1 MSSIQDSPSNNPM
14 ARSPVH
20 AAARA
25 LTNPG
30 IVAALLLSALLIVA
44 AYQVRPTYDVPIG
57 TQTDG
62 TILRNFNTAEV
73 MQGDNPLRFRWS
85 RGESRVVLDAVGRQD
100 FDVALTVSGSRP
112 EGQPPAMLRV
122 EVAGRTLLDVQPP
135 PELTEYR
142 FAVPRE
148 LLEDGTLDV
157 AILSNEFIPPAD
169 PNPRPLGVV
178 LTHVRVSP
186 GAGADLFIEP
196 PGRVLAAVLGAAGIL
211 AWTLSLLG
219 FGAGGVFASGMAVGA
234 LAGALLVFDR
244 LWLTSGGWYEVWPQA
259 VLAGGVFVGLCAL
272 AMLGL
277 LRGTPELLR
286 GRAVR
291 MVLALALL
299 VFVVRLAGQL
309 HPQIFIVDLGFH
321 VHRFE
326 TVSTGQLLFTIESA
340 EWAGRS
346 TYYLPTAYIF
356 MLPLSWLLNDVPLV
370 VRLFTVGIGTL
381 GGVVLYAAASRL
393 AASARI
399 GLTAAALYLLL
410 PMAVLPYSWG
420 ITSNVFGEFFAL
432 CVFALLTLT
441 PTGVSAARAWLWAL
455 VTALGIALVSHPGVA
470 QLTGVAVAST
480 IVLWWLFGRQTRLRR
495 AAVWTA
501 GASVVAL
508 LAVYVLYYVNVI
520 PDMLRTLGE
529 IRQARAEEAAGG
541 LNLRVGG
548 SVSDRSLGL
557 IVRFVDNWGDWLTG
571 GLEGFWN
578 EARAYYR
585 VWPIAG
591 AGLGFMGLWFAR
603 TGSGR
608 SPSDRLRALLV
619 VCAWAVAVVL
629 FALVGWIAN
638 LYVRYALFALPVVAL
653 GAGVLLGQLWRRGR
667 WGAALPL
674 LVVGYFAV
682 EALVLWQ
689 YRINYGLK

>member
-1 MSSIQDSPSNNPM
+1 
-14 ARSPVH
+14 VH

-30 IVAALLLSALLIVA
+30 IFASLLLSALVLVA

-57 TQTDG
+57 TRTDG

-85 RGESRVVLDAVGRQD
+85 RGESRIVLEAVGRQD
-100 FDVALTVSGSRP
+100 FDVALTLSGSRP
-112 EGQPPAMLRV
+112 EGQPPAILRV

-148 LLEDGTLDV
+148 LVEAGTLDIALV
-157 AILSNEFIPPAD
+157 SNEFIPPGD

-178 LTHVRVSP
+178 VTHLRVSP

-211 AWTLSLLG
+211 ALALSLLG
-219 FGAGGVFASGMAVGA
+219 FGAGGAFAGGIGVGA

-244 LWLTSGGWYEVWPQA
+244 LWLTSGDWYGVWPQA
-259 VLAGGVFVGLCAL
+259 TLAGTVFVGLCAVVQW
-272 AMLGL
+272 GL
-277 LRGTPELLR
+277 LRGMPAHFR

-291 MVLALALL
+291 LLLALALL
-299 VFVVRLAGQL
+299 VFAVRLAGQL

-356 MLPLSWLLNDVPLV
+356 MVPLSWLLNDVPLV
-370 VRLFTVGIGTL
+370 VRLFTVGTGTL
-381 GGVVLYAAASRL
+381 GGVALYAAASRL
-393 AASARI
+393 TGSARV
-399 GLTAAALYLLL
+399 GLTTAALYLLL

-432 CVFALLTLT
+432 CVFALLMLA
-441 PTGVSAARAWLWAL
+441 PPDVSPARPWLWAL
-455 VTALGIALVSHPGVA
+455 TVALGVALVSHPGVA
-470 QLTGVAVAST
+470 QLMGVAVGST
-480 IVLWWLFGRQTRLRR
+480 IVLWWLFGRRIRLRR
-495 AAVWTA
+495 AAQWTA

-508 LAVYVLYYVNVI
+508 AAVYVLYYVNVI
-520 PDMLRTLGE
+520 PDMLSTLGE
-529 IRQARAEEAAGG
+529 IRQARSEEAAGG

-571 GLEGFWN
+571 GLDGFWN

-585 VWPIAG
+585 VWPLAG
-591 AGLGFMGLWFAR
+591 AALGFMGLWTAR
-603 TGSGR
+603 SRKATAQGGR
-608 SPSDRLRALLV
+608 VRAILV
-619 VCAWAVAVVL
+619 VCAWAAAVVM

-653 GAGVLLGQLWRRGR
+653 GAGALLGQLWRRGR
-667 WGAALPL
+667 WSAALPL